1 MASPAPRTHARH
13 VVALHDGHELD
24 VLRIGG
30 RLNLFEQGGK
40 RIAHPGNDHGPA
52 FDTAQ
57 PVDPL
62 FHGRE
67 LEQFFDIEGARL
79 ADLAFDAHRPGAR
92 LQLARMGRRVALVQA
107 EFIVVVVGRDIRQ
120 RRLLVHDAQG
130 TCLPG
135 QHGRLAHGR
144 IRGPGAARPPRQA
157 QARRGDARPRI
168 RSRLARQ
175 TRSGVISDDWMASGL
190 RISIMISEVGGR
202 ENARRNPWTTVR
214 PMIFRS
220 GRNAPIFSLRPPGA
234 SHQAD
239 RPDQEQDVPEHD
251 DTVRPDHGD
260 SD

>member
-1 MASPAPRTHARH
+1 MTLRGLACPGSTAGSPTGAFAAQARP
-13 VVALHDGHELD
+13 
-24 VLRIGG
+24 
-30 RLNLFEQGGK
+30 
-40 RIAHPGNDHGPA
+40 AHPGRPRPA
-52 FDTAQ
+52 
-57 PVDPL
+57 
-62 FHGRE
+62 
-67 LEQFFDIEGARL
+67 
-79 ADLAFDAHRPGAR
+79 
-92 LQLARMGRRVALVQA
+92 
-107 EFIVVVVGRDIRQ
+107 
-120 RRLLVHDAQG
+120 
-130 TCLPG
+130 
-135 QHGRLAHGR
+135 
-144 IRGPGAARPPRQA
+144 AATPA
-157 QARRGDARPRI
+157 PRI

>member
-67 LEQFFDIEGARL
+67 LEQFFDIEGTRL

-92 LQLARMGRRVALVQA
+92 LQLTRMGRRVALVQA

-157 QARRGDARPRI
+157 QARRGDARPQDQIAPGAPDPLRRDLGRLDGVGLAYQHHDL
-168 RSRLARQ
+168 RSRRPRK
-175 TRSGVISDDWMASGL
+175 TRGAIH
-190 RISIMISEVGGR
+190 GR
-202 ENARRNPWTTVR
+202 LC
-214 PMIFRS
+214 
-220 GRNAPIFSLRPPGA
+220 AP
-234 SHQAD
+234 
-239 RPDQEQDVPEHD
+239 
-251 DTVRPDHGD
+251 
-260 SD
+260 